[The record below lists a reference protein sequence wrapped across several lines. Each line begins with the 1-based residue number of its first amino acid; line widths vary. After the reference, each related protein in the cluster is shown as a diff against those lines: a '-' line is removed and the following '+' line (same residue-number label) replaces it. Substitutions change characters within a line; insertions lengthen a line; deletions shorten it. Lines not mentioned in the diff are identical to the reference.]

1 MDPTDDAAS
10 DTPDGTTPATDPAAP
25 SDSTPDPASPDRD
38 WKAEAE
44 KWKALSRKHENANAT
59 TLRELEQL
67 RQAQMTDSERAIAEA
82 EERGRQAARAET
94 RTELAEARLRVA
106 AAGKVADVDALV
118 ELVDLGRF
126 VTEDGVDT
134 SAIETAVER
143 FIKALPTPTPPK
155 FGSVE
160 LGPQGD
166 RPRQLTRD
174 EIRSMNPQQIE
185 EARLKGQLDS
195 LLGITP

>member
-25 SDSTPDPASPDRD
+25 SDSTPDPAGPDRD

-59 TLRELEQL
+59 TLKELEQL
-67 RQAQMTDSERAIAEA
+67 RQSQMTDSERAIAEA

-94 RTELAEARLRVA
+94 RTELAEAKLRVA

-143 FIKALPTPTPPK
+143 FIKALPAPTPPK

-174 EIRSMNPQQIE
+174 EIRVMNPQQIE